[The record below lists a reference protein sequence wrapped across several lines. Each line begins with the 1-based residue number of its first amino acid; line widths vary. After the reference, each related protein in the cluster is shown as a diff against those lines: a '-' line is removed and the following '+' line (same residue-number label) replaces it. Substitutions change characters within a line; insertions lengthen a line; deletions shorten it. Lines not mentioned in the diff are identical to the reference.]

1 MKELANVKEYFI
13 ELYKEHEDLTKAS
26 RHNYHKYC
34 LLFGAALYERYQSYL
49 NCMRLKRKLELCRS
63 FIDRRANIDH
73 LEVEKTINEELT
85 ENFDEL
91 REILADYVEAVFY
104 FRGRRPSPEEK
115 KKMSRIFYKIADL
128 VHPVAGGETGEARR
142 DLWEKTIEAYESDDL
157 KTLRECEIVAN
168 NFFRDL
174 PDALTDADLK
184 TLIDAYRGKIA
195 EYKEKNK
202 EIVESFPYNVGD
214 LLADEE
220 YIAKELAKLAD
231 ENRSYREKAEE
242 YYKAL
247 EDILPTLDGEN
258 IGRDNET

>member
-1 MKELANVKEYFI
+1 
-13 ELYKEHEDLTKAS
+13 
-26 RHNYHKYC
+26 
-34 LLFGAALYERYQSYL
+34 
-49 NCMRLKRKLELCRS
+49 
-63 FIDRRANIDH
+63 
-73 LEVEKTINEELT
+73 
-85 ENFDEL
+85 
-91 REILADYVEAVFY
+91 
-104 FRGRRPSPEEK
+104 
-115 KKMSRIFYKIADL
+115 MSRIFYKIADL

-168 NFFRDL
+168 IFFRDL

-220 YIAKELAKLAD
+220 YIAKELAKLA
-231 ENRSYREKAEE
+231 EEPLLSGKAEE

-247 EDILPTLDGEN
+247 EDILPTLDGKTSDAITKPSKESPRSACLRKRN
-258 IGRDNET
+258 LTEEMNMNKIIDLINASVGR